1 MRGSGRVNLARSV
14 PPGRKYLFPN
24 CSRPESQGRAADR
37 PLHHRPV
44 LHNTWSPTPSAS
56 STQHTVPPDHR
67 TVLHMV
73 PLTIGQFYTWSPAP
87 LDSST
92 HGPPHHRTVL
102 HMAPAPSV
110 SSTHGH
116 PQSDS
121 STYGPPHHRTVLHM
135 VPRTI
140 GQFYTWFPPH
150 NRTVLHNTWFPLT
163 IGQLEIERKHNTK

>member
-1 MRGSGRVNLARSV
+1 MV
-14 PPGRKYLFPN
+14 PHTIGQFYTAHGPP
-24 CSRPESQGRAADR
+24 
-37 PLHHRPV
+37 HHRPV

-92 HGPPHHRTVL
+92 HGAPHHRTVL

-140 GQFYTWFPPH
+140 GQFYTWFP
-150 NRTVLHNTWFPLT
+150 LT
-163 IGQLEIERKHNTK
+163 IGQFYTTHGSPSPSDS